1 MFYYTQEKINIL
13 TFKNKKEQPIH
24 ILELFS
30 YFRSPRSID
39 ITVSCSFVL
48 RSFHIPRTS
57 FCFSVRFSELSSR
70 KNCDNVTPKATHIFS
85 SVISDGRFSC
95 SGSYGTYNST
105 LYVINYY
112 CPFGL
117 PLQSF
122 LQQIYLLYRKNN
134 MKISAEIIKI
144 LPKHRKQITEITETT
159 LPIGQIAL
167 QTGFSQQ
174 SYFGKCFREKMN
186 CSPREYRK
194 NRTECRFV

>member
-1 MFYYTQEKINIL
+1 MLKLF
-13 TFKNKKEQPIH
+13 H
-24 ILELFS
+24 IL
-30 YFRSPRSID
+30 SI
-39 ITVSCSFVL
+39 
-48 RSFHIPRTS
+48 S
-57 FCFSVRFSELSSR
+57 FCDSVKSTGFSSL
-70 KNCDNVTPKATHIFS
+70 KNCDKVTPKATHIFS
-85 SVISDGRFSC
+85 CVISDGRFSC

-112 CPFGL
+112 CPFRL

-122 LQQIYLLYRKNN
+122 LQQVYLLYRKNN

-159 LPIGQIAL
+159 LPIRQIVL

-174 SYFGKCFREKMN
+174 SYLGKCFREKMN

>member
-1 MFYYTQEKINIL
+1 MLIIEM
-13 TFKNKKEQPIH
+13 
-24 ILELFS
+24 
-30 YFRSPRSID
+30 
-39 ITVSCSFVL
+39 
-48 RSFHIPRTS
+48 
-57 FCFSVRFSELSSR
+57 
-70 KNCDNVTPKATHIFS
+70 
-85 SVISDGRFSC
+85 
-95 SGSYGTYNST
+95 
-105 LYVINYY
+105 YVINYY

-122 LQQIYLLYRKNN
+122 LQQVYLLYRKNN

-159 LPIGQIAL
+159 LPIRQIVL

>member
-1 MFYYTQEKINIL
+1 MSGSFYT
-13 TFKNKKEQPIH
+13 
-24 ILELFS
+24 LFS
-30 YFRSPRSID
+30 AVHSGNFPCLY
-39 ITVSCSFVL
+39 L
-48 RSFHIPRTS
+48 RFIWMQKI
-57 FCFSVRFSELSSR
+57 C
-70 KNCDNVTPKATHIFS
+70 
-85 SVISDGRFSC
+85 
-95 SGSYGTYNST
+95 GTYNST

-122 LQQIYLLYRKNN
+122 LQQVYLLYRKNN

-159 LPIGQIAL
+159 LPIRQIVL